1 MLNSWLQ
8 KYTKNPYQ
16 SREKVLK
23 NFNKK
28 FKKMKQ
34 ILKKFNIVFVK
45 VCMLGLQL
53 LQKNVNNFNISLL
66 FCIFAV

>member
-45 VCMLGLQL
+45 V
-53 LQKNVNNFNISLL
+53 
-66 FCIFAV
+66 